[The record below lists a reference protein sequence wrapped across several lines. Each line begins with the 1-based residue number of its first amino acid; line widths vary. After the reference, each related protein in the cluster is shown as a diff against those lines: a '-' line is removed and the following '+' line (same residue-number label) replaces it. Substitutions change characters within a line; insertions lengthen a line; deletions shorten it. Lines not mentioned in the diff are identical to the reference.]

1 MGFEVAMVCIGY
13 LGWVMLR
20 LGLGPAATSA
30 LKPAATLALSVTMAR
45 RWDGSSDPISFFS
58 PIAQIF
64 FWLMVAGIVAFF
76 MGFKW
81 LRFKRRI
88 LDTPF
93 SKMGSASIGLVE
105 VSGKASGPRTIPA
118 GLTGAA
124 CFYYRAMAWQ
134 RMKSGNQVNWQQV
147 ADESMAVPFFVED
160 STGKLHVRP
169 EGAEMEVLQTLKKD
183 YDAHL
188 YRGREAWPEPIRSF
202 LARNAVDDS
211 KDVRLEEH
219 CIKPQET
226 LFVIGT
232 LGETPEMLGWEA
244 QQHFGSKRTLQ
255 VQLNGPIV
263 RTSKSSWKIE
273 RNPAAG
279 GNDWTVTRSAG
290 SPTGESVDVE
300 LLKKAL
306 GGLGNAR
313 TSTSV
318 VVNQFA
324 VNRTGGGSDRSS
336 GGEAPDGASVA
347 TSLAT
352 GLPDDVLA
360 EISKATGG
368 AISPAKLGELMR
380 GARGQ
385 GSTDGAVEEPLQLP
399 RVGIGKG
406 RRGDPFFISWRSQK
420 DVAGTLGRR
429 ALACIYGGP
438 VVAVICLYVLLMLLG
453 KIPVGG
459 PQ

>member
-1 MGFEVAMVCIGY
+1 MVCIGY
-13 LGWVMLR
+13 
-20 LGLGPAATSA
+20 AAWLA
-30 LKPAATLALSVTMAR
+30 LKSVPVLSGMLVR
-45 RWDGSSDPISFFS
+45 RWDGSSDPISFFA
-58 PIAQIF
+58 PISQIF
-64 FWLMVAGIVAFF
+64 FWLMVAGIAAFF

-81 LRFKRRI
+81 LRFRRRI

-93 SKMGSASIGLVE
+93 SKMGSASMGLVE

-118 GLTGAA
+118 GLTGAP

-134 RMKSGNQVNWQQV
+134 RMKSGKQLNWQQV

-160 STGKLHVRP
+160 GTGRLHVRP

-188 YRGREAWPEPIRSF
+188 YRGREAWPEPMRSF

-219 CIKPQET
+219 CIRPQET

-232 LGETPEMLGWEA
+232 LGENPEMLGWDA
-244 QQHFGSKRTLQ
+244 QPHFGGKRMLQ

-273 RNPAAG
+273 RNPTAG
-279 GNDWTVTRSAG
+279 ESDWMVTRSTG
-290 SPTGESVDVE
+290 SPAGQSVDVE

-318 VVNQFA
+318 VVNQFV
-324 VNRTGGGSDRSS
+324 VNRTRGGSDGSLRGS
-336 GGEAPDGASVA
+336 AADGTSV
-347 TSLAT
+347 AT

-360 EISKATGG
+360 EISKVTGG
-368 AISPAKLGELMR
+368 AISPAKLGEMMQH
-380 GARGQ
+380 AQVQVQ
-385 GSTDGAVEEPLQLP
+385 GTADGAVTIQEPSQLP
-399 RVGIGKG
+399 KVGIGKG

-420 DVAGTLGRR
+420 DVAGTFGRR

>member
-1 MGFEVAMVCIGY
+1 MVCMGY
-13 LGWVMLR
+13 AGWVE
-20 LGLGPAATSA
+20 
-30 LKPAATLALSVTMAR
+30 LALMR
-45 RWDGSSDPISFFS
+45 RGDSASDPISFFS
-58 PIAQIF
+58 PIAQIL
-64 FWLMVAGIVAFF
+64 FWMMVAGVAAFF

-88 LDTPF
+88 QDTPF
-93 SKMGSASIGLVE
+93 SKMGSASMGLVE
-105 VSGKASGPRTIPA
+105 VSGKASGPRTIAA
-118 GLTGAA
+118 GLTGAE

-134 RMKSGNQVNWQQV
+134 RMKSGNQLNWQQV
-147 ADESMAVPFFVED
+147 ADESMCVPFFVED
-160 STGKLHVRP
+160 GTGKLHVRP
-169 EGAEMEVLQTLKKD
+169 EGAEMEVLLTLKKD

-188 YRGREAWPEPIRSF
+188 YRGRESWPEPMRSF

-211 KDVRLEEH
+211 KEVRLEEH
-219 CIKPQET
+219 CIKPGEM

-232 LGETPEMLGWEA
+232 LGERPEMFGWDA
-244 QQHFGSKRTLQ
+244 QPHFGTKRTLV

-263 RTSKSSWKIE
+263 RTSRSSWKVE

-279 GNDWTVTRSAG
+279 GNDWTVTRAAG
-290 SPTGESVDVE
+290 SPAGQSIDVD
-300 LLKKAL
+300 LLTKAL
-306 GGLGNAR
+306 GGTGNER

-318 VVNQFA
+318 VVNQFV
-324 VNRTGGGSDRSS
+324 VNRTRGGSDGSL
-336 GGEAPDGASVA
+336 GGTEQDLAAV
-347 TSLAT
+347 AT
-352 GLPDDVLA
+352 GLPDEVLA

-368 AISPAKLGELMR
+368 AIGPAKLGEMIR
-380 GARGQ
+380 QTAEPGSPQGAAQ
-385 GSTDGAVEEPLQLP
+385 EPQQLP

-438 VVAVICLYVLLMLLG
+438 ALAVICLYLLLLLLG

>member
-1 MGFEVAMVCIGY
+1 MSFEVEMVCMGY
-13 LGWVMLR
+13 ASWLVRGY
-20 LGLGPAATSA
+20 S
-30 LKPAATLALSVTMAR
+30 
-45 RWDGSSDPISFFS
+45 SSDPISFFS

-64 FWLMVAGIVAFF
+64 FWLMVAGIVGFF

-88 LDTPF
+88 QDTPF

-105 VSGKASGPRTIPA
+105 VSGKATGPRTIAA
-118 GLTGAA
+118 GLTGAE
-124 CFYYRAMAWQ
+124 CFYYRAKAWQ

-147 ADESMAVPFFVED
+147 ADESICVPFFVED
-160 STGKLHVRP
+160 GTGKLHVRP

-188 YRGREAWPEPIRSF
+188 YRGRESWPEPMRSF

-219 CIKPQET
+219 CIKPGEK

-232 LGETPEMLGWEA
+232 LGERPEALGWDP
-244 QQHFGSKRTLQ
+244 QPHFGGNRTLRL
-255 VQLNGPIV
+255 QLNGPIV
-263 RTSKSSWKIE
+263 RTSRSSWKIA

-279 GNDWTVTRSAG
+279 GNDWTVTRSTG
-290 SPTGESVDVE
+290 SPAGESIDVD

-306 GGLGNAR
+306 GGLGNPR

-318 VVNQFA
+318 VVNQFV
-324 VNRTGGGSDRSS
+324 VNRTGGGRDGSLARAP
-336 GGEAPDGASVA
+336 EAASV
-347 TSLAT
+347 AT

-368 AISPAKLGELMR
+368 VISPAKLGEMIR
-380 GARGQ
+380 QTEQQ
-385 GSTDGAVEEPLQLP
+385 GSVQGAVQESQELP

-420 DVAGTLGRR
+420 DVAGTLARR

-438 VVAVICLYVLLMLLG
+438 ALAVICLYLLLMLLG

>member
-1 MGFEVAMVCIGY
+1 MVCVAY
-13 LGWVMLR
+13 AGWVMLR
-20 LGLGPAATSA
+20 SV
-30 LKPAATLALSVTMAR
+30 LALRFVLALALVR

-58 PIAQIF
+58 PIAQGF

-134 RMKSGNQVNWQQV
+134 RMKSGKQLNWQQV
-147 ADESMAVPFFVED
+147 ADECMAVPFFVED

-232 LGETPEMLGWEA
+232 LGERPEVLGWDA
-244 QQHFGSKRTLQ
+244 QPHFGTKRMLQ

-263 RTSKSSWKIE
+263 RTSRSSWKIE

-279 GNDWTVTRSAG
+279 GNDWTVTRSGG
-290 SPTGESVDVE
+290 SPAGESVDVE

-306 GGLGNAR
+306 GGLGKAR

-324 VNRTGGGSDRSS
+324 VNRTRGGSDGSL
-336 GGEAPDGASVA
+336 GGGAPDVASVA
-347 TSLAT
+347 TSVAT

-380 GARGQ
+380 QAEVPESAQ
-385 GSTDGAVEEPLQLP
+385 GSTDRAVQEPLQLP
-399 RVGIGKG
+399 KVGIGKG

-420 DVAGTLGRR
+420 DVAGTFGRR

>member
-1 MGFEVAMVCIGY
+1 MAY
-13 LGWVMLR
+13 AAWVMLR
-20 LGLGPAATSA
+20 FV
-30 LKPAATLALSVTMAR
+30 LALALVR

-118 GLTGAA
+118 GLTGAE

-232 LGETPEMLGWEA
+232 LGERPEVLGWEA
-244 QQHFGSKRTLQ
+244 QPHFGTKRMLQ

-263 RTSKSSWKIE
+263 RTSRSSWKIE

-279 GNDWTVTRSAG
+279 GNDWTVTRSGG
-290 SPTGESVDVE
+290 SPAGESVDAE

-324 VNRTGGGSDRSS
+324 VKRTNSGDTGALSGVTSS
-336 GGEAPDGASVA
+336 A
-347 TSLAT
+347 TSVAT

-380 GARGQ
+380 QADVQGGTPGAAQ
-385 GSTDGAVEEPLQLP
+385 EPLQLP
-399 RVGIGKG
+399 KVGIGKG

-420 DVAGTLGRR
+420 DVAGTFGRR

>member
-1 MGFEVAMVCIGY
+1 MGFEVTMVCLAY
-13 LGWVMLR
+13 AGWVALR
-20 LGLGPAATSA
+20 LVLA
-30 LKPAATLALSVTMAR
+30 LRVALTLALVR
-45 RWDGSSDPISFFS
+45 RWDGSSDPISFFA

-105 VSGKASGPRTIPA
+105 VSGRASGPRTIPA
-118 GLTGAA
+118 GLTGAD

-134 RMKSGNQVNWQQV
+134 RVQSGNRTSWQAV

-169 EGAEMEVLQTLKKD
+169 EGAEMEVLQTLNQT
-183 YDAHL
+183 YDAHI
-188 YRGREAWPEPIRSF
+188 YRGRDSWPEPMRGF
-202 LARNAVDDS
+202 LARNGVDDS
-211 KDVRLEEH
+211 KNVRLEEH

-232 LGETPEMLGWEA
+232 LGETPPMLSWDA
-244 QQHFGSKRTLQ
+244 QPHFGGKRTLQ

-263 RTSKSSWKIE
+263 RTSKASWKLE
-273 RNPAAG
+273 RNAAAP
-279 GNDWTVTRSAG
+279 GNDWTVTRSSGTPA
-290 SPTGESVDVE
+290 GESVDVE

-318 VVNQFA
+318 VVNQFT
-324 VNRTGGGSDRSS
+324 VNRTRGGSDVSL
-336 GGEAPDGASVA
+336 GAGAPDGASVA
-347 TSLAT
+347 TSAATSVAT

-380 GARGQ
+380 QAEVPESAQ
-385 GSTDGAVEEPLQLP
+385 GSTDRAAQEPLQLP
-399 RVGIGKG
+399 KVGIGKG

-420 DVAGTLGRR
+420 DVAGTFGRR

>member
-1 MGFEVAMVCIGY
+1 MNFEAAMVCMGY
-13 LGWVMLR
+13 AWWVE
-20 LGLGPAATSA
+20 
-30 LKPAATLALSVTMAR
+30 LALVR
-45 RWDGSSDPISFFS
+45 RLSSDPISFFS

-64 FWLMVAGIVAFF
+64 FWLMVAGIAAFF

-88 LDTPF
+88 QDTPF

-105 VSGKASGPRTIPA
+105 VSGKASGPRTIAA
-118 GLTGAA
+118 GLTGAE
-124 CFYYRAMAWQ
+124 CFYYRAIAWQ
-134 RMKSGNQVNWQQV
+134 RMKSGKQLNWQQV
-147 ADESMAVPFFVED
+147 ADESLSVPFFVED

-183 YDAHL
+183 YAAHL
-188 YRGREAWPEPIRSF
+188 YRGRESWPEPMRSF
-202 LARNAVDDS
+202 LSRNAVDDS

-219 CIKPQET
+219 CIKPGET

-232 LGETPEMLGWEA
+232 LGERPEVLGWGP
-244 QQHFGSKRTLQ
+244 QPHFGAKRTLE

-263 RTSKSSWKIE
+263 RTSRTSWKIE
-273 RNPAAG
+273 RNPAAA
-279 GNDWTVTRSAG
+279 GNDWTVTRSTG
-290 SPTGESVDVE
+290 SPAGDSIDVD

-306 GGLGNAR
+306 GGLGNAT

-324 VNRTGGGSDRSS
+324 VDRTRRESDGSLGGRTP
-336 GGEAPDGASVA
+336 EVASVA
-347 TSLAT
+347 T
-352 GLPDDVLA
+352 GLPADVLA

-368 AISPAKLGELMR
+368 AISPAKLAEMMR
-380 GARGQ
+380 QTEPQ
-385 GSTDGAVEEPLQLP
+385 GSSQGTVPEPQQLP
-399 RVGIGKG
+399 KVGIGKG
-406 RRGDPFFISWRSQK
+406 RPGDPFFISWRSQK

-438 VVAVICLYVLLMLLG
+438 ALAVICLYVLLMLLG
-453 KIPVGG
+453 NIPVGG
-459 PQ
+459 P